1 MALAKNS
8 SLQILQSKAP
18 TISSISRSQ
27 GESIARVIL
36 TNLITDLALSF
47 NLSQNM
53 SVGQVWALSELLI
66 QEFHNFKIPDFKKCF
81 NNAILGKYGQLYN
94 RLDGQV
100 ISLWLQEYDKE
111 RVSEIEEFRIQE
123 ASMHKHNAKTLD
135 PEIAGLLSNML
146 KSKPIEQ
153 KTIKRERTKNEK
165 LMDSFIAQ
173 FDKLHR
179 KQELVIGGM
188 KFINRYWKTLS
199 LDDFL
204 TYKLEQH
211 KRIKHKQNENN

>member
-1 MALAKNS
+1 
-8 SLQILQSKAP
+8 
-18 TISSISRSQ
+18 
-27 GESIARVIL
+27 
-36 TNLITDLALSF
+36 
-47 NLSQNM
+47 
-53 SVGQVWALSELLI
+53 
-66 QEFHNFKIPDFKKCF
+66 
-81 NNAILGKYGQLYN
+81 
-94 RLDGQV
+94 
-100 ISLWLQEYDKE
+100 
-111 RVSEIEEFRIQE
+111 
-123 ASMHKHNAKTLD
+123 
-135 PEIAGLLSNML
+135 ML